1 MGKKRSAFSP
11 FLGIV
16 SVGAITY
23 FCFQKKDFSHFFT
36 VGKAGR
42 EPAFRY
48 TARRVI
54 FVETR
59 CKGVCMQ
66 RLGKYVKTD
75 RMCDLVSDHYRVL
88 LVMSRFGIGL
98 GFGDKTIDEVCRA
111 NGVDTFTFLV
121 VVNMLLSDEVPQ
133 PVSDKVYVDS
143 LLRYLHNSHDYFLEF
158 RLPEIRR
165 KLVDVVGQADEL
177 SRAIIAYFDGYIDGV
192 NAHMAYEEEIV
203 FPYVR
208 GLLEGARQDG
218 YRIEV
223 FRQHHDQVETLL
235 TEFKNILIQF
245 YPSDSTNEIN
255 GVLFDIFNCEN
266 DLASHNAVEDMLFIP
281 TVGLLEQMMEEKR

>member
-1 MGKKRSAFSP
+1 MR
-11 FLGIV
+11 
-16 SVGAITY
+16 
-23 FCFQKKDFSHFFT
+23 
-36 VGKAGR
+36 
-42 EPAFRY
+42 
-48 TARRVI
+48 
-54 FVETR
+54 
-59 CKGVCMQ
+59 MQ

>member
-1 MGKKRSAFSP
+1 
-11 FLGIV
+11 
-16 SVGAITY
+16 
-23 FCFQKKDFSHFFT
+23 
-36 VGKAGR
+36 
-42 EPAFRY
+42 
-48 TARRVI
+48 
-54 FVETR
+54 
-59 CKGVCMQ
+59 MQ

-143 LLRYLHNSHDYFLEF
+143 LLRYLHNSHDYFLGF

-165 KLVDVVGQADEL
+165 KLVDVVGLGDEL

-192 NAHMAYEEEIV
+192 NAHMAYEEGIV

-208 GLLEGARQDG
+208 SLLEGVRPDG

-266 DLASHNAVEDMLFIP
+266 DLASHNAVEDMLFVP